1 MPALEKEL
9 HDVLMELQRIHGV
22 TLVQPGGRGVASSQ
36 WALGKIKDVLRRANP
51 PAYMLGPY
59 RMNYNEPGVEPNG
72 AGVDVGPEIG
82 PGLVSAYI
90 DVVTTWDAE
99 GEVQLELCVGTV
111 VGVNAG
117 TLAQRVDVEAF
128 DPPRVLGSENSVW
141 KVGSGTQLKFY
152 VRLTGEGDPPAVAAG
167 EADIYIEVRPTTA

>member
-90 DVVTTWDAE
+90 DVVTAWDAE
-99 GEVQLELCVGTV
+99 DVEMCVGTV
-111 VGVNAG
+111 VGVNADTIATRG
-117 TLAQRVDVEAF
+117 GGAEAS
-128 DPPRVLGSENSVW
+128 DPPGEIGSENPVW
-141 KVGSGTQLKFY
+141 KVGSGTQLKFF
-152 VRLTGEGDPPAVAAG
+152 VRFTGEGDPPAVAAG
-167 EADIYIEVRPTTA
+167 EADIYIEVRPTTG